1 VLTFSSLLW
10 RLLFSLFHW
19 QPARQILEQGLRLGQ
34 RVVRLW
40 GLSWVVRWARLLAAS
55 RVLRSVAL

>member
-1 VLTFSSLLW
+1 VLSFSSLLW
-10 RLLFSLFHW
+10 RLPLWLFHW
-19 QPARQILEQGLRLGQ
+19 RPARQILEQGLRPGR
-34 RVVRLW
+34 RVGLLS